1 MRCQKWR
8 CKNKFVYL
16 VHLVHTGFAQNIFTW
31 EHVHCTSVWGPTL
44 PGIDFNMTL
53 LLFVWLWDAK
63 NDDAKVNLSILFT
76 QALHKISL
84 RESVCTVRVCEV
96 LLSLAS
102 TLIDLG
108 VLANNA
114 ARALLL
120 SSLVKSDNN
129 MASAEDGIT
138 ASAVLPVTD
147 CQVGYRVTKFWV
159 NN

>member
-1 MRCQKWR
+1 M
-8 CKNKFVYL
+8 
-16 VHLVHTGFAQNIFTW
+16 
-31 EHVHCTSVWGPTL
+31 
-44 PGIDFNMTL
+44 
-53 LLFVWLWDAK
+53 
-63 NDDAKVNLSILFT
+63 
-76 QALHKISL
+76 
-84 RESVCTVRVCEV
+84 CEV

-147 CQVGYRVTKFWV
+147 CQVGYRDTKSLFIFSCSYFIRALELSCCKAKGQETDLENRRCLKVLNDTQLLLNQAHLWLSKLGV
-159 NN
+159 

>member
-1 MRCQKWR
+1 M
-8 CKNKFVYL
+8 
-16 VHLVHTGFAQNIFTW
+16 
-31 EHVHCTSVWGPTL
+31 
-44 PGIDFNMTL
+44 
-53 LLFVWLWDAK
+53 
-63 NDDAKVNLSILFT
+63 
-76 QALHKISL
+76 HKISL

-147 CQVGYRVTKFWV
+147 CQVGYRVTKL
-159 NN
+159 

>member
-1 MRCQKWR
+1 M
-8 CKNKFVYL
+8 
-16 VHLVHTGFAQNIFTW
+16 
-31 EHVHCTSVWGPTL
+31 
-44 PGIDFNMTL
+44 
-53 LLFVWLWDAK
+53 
-63 NDDAKVNLSILFT
+63 
-76 QALHKISL
+76 
-84 RESVCTVRVCEV
+84 CEV

-147 CQVGYRVTKFWV
+147 CQVGYIVIKGGIFFLWRVDFLKIGKRDFMLSCSRRWSSRITIWP
-159 NN
+159 

>member
-1 MRCQKWR
+1 M
-8 CKNKFVYL
+8 
-16 VHLVHTGFAQNIFTW
+16 
-31 EHVHCTSVWGPTL
+31 S
-44 PGIDFNMTL
+44 
-53 LLFVWLWDAK
+53 
-63 NDDAKVNLSILFT
+63 T

-147 CQVGYRVTKFWV
+147 CQVGYRVTKL
-159 NN
+159 

>member
-1 MRCQKWR
+1 
-8 CKNKFVYL
+8 
-16 VHLVHTGFAQNIFTW
+16 
-31 EHVHCTSVWGPTL
+31 
-44 PGIDFNMTL
+44 MT
-53 LLFVWLWDAK
+53 WLWDAK
-63 NDDAKVNLSILFT
+63 NDDAKVNLSILST

-147 CQVGYRVTKFWV
+147 CQVGYRVTNGGFFSESAIRFFRSPNLQK
-159 NN
+159 NIPKNYPELEI